1 MTLEGLE
8 KKLKIDTLVD
18 AKCSRDK
25 KVRKNDK
32 IEINYKAT
40 VVSTGEAEHFPIDD
54 IRLVE
59 IKLHSFMR
67 LIDLQ
72 LCLISSLNINK
83 YISRHRS
90 QLYDQLY

>member
-32 IEINYKAT
+32 IDINYKAT

-67 LIDLQ
+67 LILDLQ
-72 LCLISSLNINK
+72 LCLISSSNKNICPNQ
-83 YISRHRS
+83 RW
-90 QLYDQLY
+90 